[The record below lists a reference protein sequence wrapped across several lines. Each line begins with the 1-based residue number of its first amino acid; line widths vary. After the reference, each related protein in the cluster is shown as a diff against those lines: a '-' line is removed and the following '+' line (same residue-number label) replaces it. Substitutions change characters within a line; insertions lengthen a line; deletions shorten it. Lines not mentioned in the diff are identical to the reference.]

1 MLRNF
6 QSFERQTVDSL
17 KAGRIPAASYS
28 LPGVCRRATK
38 EITGTENKRS
48 HFSWGRS
55 AARIASG
62 SIGLRQIFLP
72 PGQFVDIAVFEN
84 AGGERQLLCGP
95 VDQQRRAARL
105 HRPMRGSREPWT
117 LPRPNSDA
125 SGNRAVLTLADV
137 VHPRKWSER

>member
-17 KAGRIPAASYS
+17 EAGRIPAASYS

-72 PGQFVDIAVFEN
+72 PGPAHLDQLAACAVAFEVSRHSPCSLARQHNGDI
-84 AGGERQLLCGP
+84 P
-95 VDQQRRAARL
+95 RRR
-105 HRPMRGSREPWT
+105 
-117 LPRPNSDA
+117 NS
-125 SGNRAVLTLADV
+125 
-137 VHPRKWSER
+137 